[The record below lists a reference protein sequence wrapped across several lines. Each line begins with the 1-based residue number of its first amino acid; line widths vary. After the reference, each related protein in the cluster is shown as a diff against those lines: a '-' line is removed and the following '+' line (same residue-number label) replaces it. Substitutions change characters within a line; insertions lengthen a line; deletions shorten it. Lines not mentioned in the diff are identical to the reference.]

1 MTNHAQRLHNRDGRM
16 CWVHP
21 DCGFW
26 MLKRPIADRKN
37 EALVVG
43 RDKYLGR

>member
-1 MTNHAQRLHNRDGRM
+1 MTNHAQRLHNWDGRVRWM
-16 CWVHP
+16 HP

-26 MLKRPIADRKN
+26 MLMRSIA
-37 EALVVG
+37 G